1 VAISIGDAVLKITGD
16 ASGLDKTLS
25 GIDGKMKKV
34 GIAMAAVGTAIVGSL
49 IAITLKTASA
59 ADNIE
64 EMGQRTGLSTTLLQ
78 ELDYAAKLTGTSIEG
93 LEVATKRMAVTLN
106 DAATGG
112 EEAQQKLAALG
123 LTISDLQ
130 GLSPDEQFLRIAKA
144 LGAIPDPTK
153 RAALAIDIFGRSGTD
168 LLPMLADTTMSLDE
182 MLKKAHDLGLVMS
195 EEDVKKAAALN
206 DAITSLKAQFGGI
219 GNAIATTLIP
229 VFKDIVDTISKIIK
243 AVTDWMAK
251 HPELTK
257 VIIAAAFGLGLL
269 LLGFGT
275 FILLAPGILAAGTI
289 MGAGFA
295 AALWPIA
302 LIIAGIVALIAI
314 GYVLVKNW
322 DKIVDFFTGSNRQM
336 TKELKAEQ
344 EKQTKIM
351 KEAHEK
357 QRADAIAANTKAK
370 EDLKKH
376 YGILEGYTKQEN
388 KTLMDLARDASKA
401 RGREIDTELSAIG
414 KAHDQKMR
422 MIDEEYNAKIDA
434 LDAETSAAIG
444 ALESQLSAM
453 DAEDKATARST
464 EDQADYK
471 RLQQIQNAITNS
483 TNLYEQMRAQK
494 ELDAFNLEMADKQ
507 KDRSRTDKRE
517 SIQSQIA
524 ALREA
529 AANQKQ
535 ALSDERDREIQ
546 QETDL
551 YNITTKGLQDEKDG
565 LEGLLQTKLENYE
578 LERQGLEDA
587 EDGKLII
594 LNKSIADQEAALQ
607 AFHDREMA
615 RISERATA
623 RAAETT
629 GTAKQSWW
637 QKLLAGGYA
646 SHPGEYKTFQGYEG
660 IIPGIPGTPIPAV
673 VHAGE
678 YIGQGPGN
686 TVNIYNP
693 IVRNDNDIR
702 EITKQVS
709 REMYRMQQVR
719 YG

>member
-1 VAISIGDAVLKITGD
+1 MAITVGDAVLKITGD
-16 ASGLDKTLS
+16 ASGLDKALS
-25 GIDGKMKKV
+25 GIDGKMKKL
-34 GIAMAAVGTAIVGSL
+34 GIAMAAAGTAIVGSL
-49 IAITLKTASA
+49 IAITLKAASA

-168 LLPMLADTTMSLDE
+168 LLPMLTDDLDKV
-182 MLKKAHDLGLVMS
+182 LQKAHDLGLVMS

-206 DAITSLKAQFGGI
+206 DAIASLKAQFGGL
-219 GNAIATTLIP
+219 GNAIAVTLIP
-229 VFKDIVDTISKIIK
+229 IFKGIVDAISPIIK
-243 AVTDWMAK
+243 GIKDWMTA
-251 HPELTK
+251 HPDLTAI
-257 VIIAAAFGLGLL
+257 IIAAAFGLGLL

-344 EKQTKIM
+344 EKQAKIM
-351 KEAHEK
+351 KEVHEQVRK
-357 QRADAIAANTKAK
+357 DAIAANTKAK
-370 EDLKKH
+370 EDLRKH
-376 YGILEGYTKQEN
+376 YGVLEGYTKQEN
-388 KTLMDLARDASKA
+388 KTLMDLAKDASKA
-401 RGREIDTELSAIG
+401 REKAIDLEMDALED
-414 KAHDQKMR
+414 AHDRKMR
-422 MIDEEYNAKIDA
+422 MIDEEYEAKVSA
-434 LDAETSAAIG
+434 LDAETNAAIA
-444 ALESQLSAM
+444 ALEGQLNAM
-453 DAEDKATARST
+453 DAEDKATARSE
-464 EDQADYK
+464 EDQGDTK
-471 RLQQIQNAITNS
+471 RLQQIQNAIINAR
-483 TNLYEQMRAQK
+483 NVFEQKRAEK
-494 ELDAFNLEMADKQ
+494 ELAAFNLEMAEKQ
-507 KDRSRTDKRE
+507 QERSRTDKRE
-517 SIQSQIA
+517 SIQAQIST
-524 ALREA
+524 LREQ
-529 AANQKQ
+529 AANQKE
-535 ALSDERDREIQ
+535 ALSDERDRQIQ

-551 YNITTKGLQDEKDG
+551 YNITAKGLQDEKDG
-565 LEGLLQTKLENYE
+565 LEGLLQTTLENLE
-578 LERQGLEDA
+578 LERLAKEKDA
-587 EDGKLII
+587 DDKLIA
-594 LNKSIADQEAALQ
+594 LNKSLEDQEKLLI

-615 RISERATA
+615 RITERATA
-623 RAAETT
+623 RTAETA
-629 GTAKQSWW
+629 GTAKESWW

-646 SHPGEYKTFQGYEG
+646 SKPGEYKTFQGFEG
-660 IIPGIPGTPIPAV
+660 IIPGIPGTPMLAT

-678 YIGQGPGN
+678 YIGQGQGN

-693 IVRNDNDIR
+693 VVRNDNDIR
-702 EITKQVS
+702 ELTRQVS

>member
-275 FILLAPGILAAGTI
+275 FILLAPGILAAGTL
-289 MGAGFA
+289 MGAGFW
-295 AALWPIA
+295 AALGPIA
-302 LIIAGIVALIAI
+302 LIIAAIAALIAI
-314 GYVLVKNW
+314 GILLIKNW

-351 KEAHEK
+351 KEAHDK
-357 QRADAIAANTKAK
+357 QRADAVAANTKAK
-370 EDLKKH
+370 TDLRNH
-376 YGILEGYTKQEN
+376 YGVLEGYTKQEN
-388 KTLMDLARDASKA
+388 KTLMDLAKDASKA
-401 RGREIDTELSAIG
+401 RGKAIDIEMDALG
-414 KAHDQKMR
+414 RAHDEKMR
-422 MIDEEYNAKIDA
+422 MIDEEYNAKVDA
-434 LDAETSAAIG
+434 LDAETNAAIA
-444 ALESQLSAM
+444 ALEGQLDAM
-453 DAEDKATARST
+453 DAEDKATTRSE
-464 EDQADYK
+464 EDQGDTK
-471 RLQQIQNAITNS
+471 RLQQIQNAIINAR
-483 TNLYEQMRAQK
+483 NVFEQKSAEK
-494 ELDAFNLEMADKQ
+494 ELAAFQAEMADKY
-507 KDRSRTDKRE
+507 KERGRADKRE
-517 SIQSQIA
+517 SLQAQIST
-524 ALREA
+524 LREQ
-529 AANQKQ
+529 AANQQEALQTEHEAKVKQ
-535 ALSDERDREIQ
+535 EE
-546 QETDL
+546 EL
-551 YNITTKGLQDEKDG
+551 YNASKTRLDNEKENLDAA
-565 LEGLLQTKLENYE
+565 LETELIRLEE
-578 LERQGLEDA
+578 ERLAFEDA
-587 EDGKLII
+587 EDAKLTK
-594 LNKSIADQEAALQ
+594 LNESLANQETALI
-607 AFHDREMA
+607 AFHEREMA
-615 RISERATA
+615 RIDERAKA
-623 RAAETT
+623 GAVSAGTT
-629 GTAKQSWW
+629 GTTEKGWW
-637 QKLLAGGYA
+637 QKFLDFMNKPI
-646 SHPGEYKTFQGYEG
+646 SFQGFEG

-678 YIGQGPGN
+678 YIGQSAPSN

-693 IVRNDNDIR
+693 VVRSDNDIR